1 MIDPASG
8 PFLFDTS
15 ADGYL
20 QRTASSAERQW
31 IMAYSALFLRH
42 VSVITVVERLRGYAL
57 LRERTG
63 QVKKEE
69 SAYRNSLVRSIQVVP
84 LTAVVAVAGAEL
96 MAVCPAPPS
105 PARRSHRL
113 AESRPER
120 LSRWRF
126 DILIAATALA
136 AGLPLIHNNPA
147 DFGFLRGAIERL
159 PERFP
164 GVGPLELISI
174 KRLAA

>member
-1 MIDPASG
+1 MIDPVSG

-15 ADGYL
+15 ADSYL
-20 QRTASSAERQW
+20 QRTARAAERQW
-31 IMAYSALFLRH
+31 LLAYSTLFRRH

-57 LRERTG
+57 LRER
-63 QVKKEE
+63 VDHVREEE
-69 SAYRNSLVRSIQVVP
+69 SAYRNALAHSTHVVP
-84 LTAVVAVAGAEL
+84 LTTVAAVVGAGL
-96 MAVCPAPPS
+96 MALCPAPPS
-105 PARRSHRL
+105 PSRRSHRL
-113 AESRPER
+113 AESRQER

-126 DILIAATALA
+126 DILIAATALV

-147 DFGFLRGAIERL
+147 DFEFLPGAIERV

-164 GVGPLELISI
+164 GVGPLELISV